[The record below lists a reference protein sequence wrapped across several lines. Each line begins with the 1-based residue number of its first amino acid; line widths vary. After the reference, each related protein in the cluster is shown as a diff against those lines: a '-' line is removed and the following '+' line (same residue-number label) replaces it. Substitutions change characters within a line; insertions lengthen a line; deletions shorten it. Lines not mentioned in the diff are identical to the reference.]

1 MVKKAPTTKTK
12 HQSCSGDR
20 PRLSPLTTPYFHPN
34 LNPSATS
41 PTAERPTREARRVLI
56 DNVGPPDY
64 VQILSM
70 SRFCPVFVLNMSTF
84 CQNFVPVSNLSRLCP
99 QCPGFVL
106 PKSKVCPKNF
116 QKSILCPHFVSTSNP
131 KSLIYHG
138 DKFWIKFFEK
148 YATWLPWSRT
158 KDGRSLDRAVKFNI
172 DST

>member
-1 MVKKAPTTKTK
+1 MNWLLYYSLPLWR
-12 HQSCSGDR
+12 C
-20 PRLSPLTTPYFHPN
+20 PRLSRCFGCYVDF
-34 LNPSATS
+34 S
-41 PTAERPTREARRVLI
+41 VLI